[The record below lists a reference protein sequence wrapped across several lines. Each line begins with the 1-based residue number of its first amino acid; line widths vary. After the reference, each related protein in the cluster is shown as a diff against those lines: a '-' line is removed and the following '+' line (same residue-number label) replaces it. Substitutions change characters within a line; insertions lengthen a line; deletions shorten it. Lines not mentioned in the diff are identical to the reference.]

1 MDTAVYND
9 TLTALVRVHREG
21 LFPNRNCTAGEMA
34 GCATK
39 LGYDLTRPD
48 ICSVLA
54 ALGAFRRNDW
64 RWVIE
69 TVTAAL
75 DGVELPEEQPVPA

>member
-1 MDTAVYND
+1 MDTAVYNE
-9 TLTALVRVHREG
+9 TLTALVRVYQEG
-21 LFPNRNCTAGEMA
+21 LLPDRNCTAGEMA
-34 GCATK
+34 GCATR
-39 LGYDLTRPD
+39 LGLDVTKPD

-54 ALGAFRRNDW
+54 SLGAVRRKDW

-75 DGVELPEEQPVPA
+75 DEVEVPEEQPVTA